1 MSAVPGTSERE
12 RPAWILPVIVLSQ
25 FAATSLW
32 FAGNAI
38 LPDLQTSWDLPA
50 TAVGTITAAVQ
61 MGFVAGTLC
70 FAILSLSD
78 RYAPPVVFLCCA
90 LAGAACNL
98 AILAV
103 PAGLGPLLLLRF
115 ATGFFLAGIYPV
127 GMKIAASWYREG
139 LGRAIGYLVGAL
151 VLGTAFPH
159 LLPGLSAGLEWQ
171 RVLVTVSA
179 IAAAGGLAIYL
190 LVPAGPHLPGR
201 TRFDIRAIP
210 RIFRSPDLRSA
221 AFGYFGHMWELYALW
236 AFVPVA
242 LAAYAEH
249 AGLTGL
255 NVPLWSFAVI
265 AAGAAGCVVG
275 GLVARRTGSA
285 PVAVFQL
292 ACSGMACLLS
302 PLLWH
307 APPVAFLAFLLLWG
321 VTVVGDSPQF
331 SALTAQTAPREYVG
345 TALTIVNC
353 IGFTIT
359 AISIQALTLLSTLVE
374 TQFLFLALLP
384 GPIVGL
390 AASRRLL

>member
-1 MSAVPGTSERE
+1 MSAAHGNAERE

-32 FAGNAI
+32 FAGNAV
-38 LPDLQTSWDLPA
+38 LPDLQASWGLPA
-50 TAVGTITAAVQ
+50 TAVGTVTAAVQ

-70 FAILSLSD
+70 FAILSVSD
-78 RYAPPVVFLCCA
+78 RHPPPTVFLCCA

-98 AILAV
+98 AILAM
-103 PAGLGPLLLLRF
+103 PAGLGPLLALRF

-127 GMKIAASWYREG
+127 GMKIAASWYRDG

-151 VLGTAFPH
+151 VVGTAFPH
-159 LLPGLSAGLEWQ
+159 LLPGLSAGLDWQ
-171 RVLVTVSA
+171 RVLITVSA

-190 LVPAGPHLPGR
+190 LVPAGPYLPGR

-210 RIFRSPDLRSA
+210 RIFRSRDLRSA
-221 AFGYFGHMWELYALW
+221 AFGYFGHMWELYAFW

-242 LAAYAEH
+242 LAAYA
-249 AGLTGL
+249 AKTGLPDL

-275 GLVARRTGSA
+275 GLIARRRGSA
-285 PVAVFQL
+285 PVAFFQL
-292 ACSGMACLLS
+292 ACSGLACLIS

-307 APPVAFLAFLLLWG
+307 APPAVFLVFLLFWG

-359 AISIQALTLLSTLVE
+359 AVSIQALTLLSTVLDPA
-374 TQFLFLALLP
+374 FLFLALLP
-384 GPIVGL
+384 GPLFGL